1 MALCVDGLAVC
12 ACGNCHGLGIV
23 QQLIGKAF
31 FDGLL
36 ARHIGGV
43 AHHVQQHGFRQAS
56 LPLVDGDL
64 ALIPCIIGFRGLAEF
79 VSIERA
85 SNGSPALV
93 NHHKAGRIH
102 LYRIAGA
109 HDKTAAR
116 HGHAVHNAG
125 QLRALGGQFTQPV
138 VNQDGN
144 ARIAAQTVHA
154 DDDLRAVFDLLQVRQ
169 ELALDDVLSRNRLV
183 SPPVDGLRFHDFA
196 VHGNIRGLAVS
207 AGHCVTRPLDVHLR
221 CVIRFGHFAY
231 LPVS

>member
-1 MALCVDGLAVC
+1 MAICVDGLTVC
-12 ACGNCHGLGIV
+12 ACGNCHRLSII
-23 QQLIGKAF
+23 QQLIGEAF

-36 ARHIGGV
+36 ARHVGCI
-43 AHHVQQHGFRQAS
+43 AHLVQQHGFRQAS

-64 ALIPCIIGFRGLAEF
+64 ALIPCVIGFRSLAKF
-79 VSIERA
+79 VSIECT
-85 SNGSPALV
+85 SNGGPALV

-125 QLRALGGQFTQPV
+125 QLRALSGQFAQPV
-138 VNQDGN
+138 VNQNGN
-144 ARIAAQTVHA
+144 AGIAAQTVHA

-169 ELALDDVLSRNRLV
+169 ELALDDVLTRNRLV
-183 SPPVDGLRFHDFA
+183 SPPVDRLRFHDFA
-196 VHGNIRGLAVS
+196 IHGDVGRLAVS
-207 AGHCVTRPLDVHLR
+207 AGHCITRPQDVHLR